1 MRPTSSVAIRP
12 VDSGA
17 MILTRPTYRRYL
29 ALAVILG
36 IGILGVWGKIALFAD
51 GSHFLVN
58 LLTSG
63 EIYLGNPERPYS
75 TFVNEAPLLLA
86 MKLGVTGMT
95 SLTLAFSLGVV
106 LVPAIVWAGAAALQ
120 IRNRLFWPFVLM
132 WAAIYL
138 NTGLFA
144 VGEFNITYAVIG
156 LSASILLLP
165 YRIPLW
171 LIIVLV
177 AASVMLCRA
186 YESVAIVGPLLALLA
201 VVRFIRGRREDARGE
216 TAGRVERVGM
226 LVSALLLVIATLISV
241 RAIFSS
247 QNPGEVYLSNQ
258 FELLHDR
265 SLLFTTLACLA
276 LLLSAFLPGIAR
288 RIVLWIAFIVG
299 ALTVIPFVDA
309 LLSGTGP
316 YP

>member
-1 MRPTSSVAIRP
+1 VAIRP

-177 AASVMLCRA
+177 AAR
-186 YESVAIVGPLLALLA
+186 
-201 VVRFIRGRREDARGE
+201 
-216 TAGRVERVGM
+216 
-226 LVSALLLVIATLISV
+226 
-241 RAIFSS
+241 
-247 QNPGEVYLSNQ
+247 
-258 FELLHDR
+258 
-265 SLLFTTLACLA
+265 
-276 LLLSAFLPGIAR
+276 
-288 RIVLWIAFIVG
+288 
-299 ALTVIPFVDA
+299 
-309 LLSGTGP
+309 
-316 YP
+316 